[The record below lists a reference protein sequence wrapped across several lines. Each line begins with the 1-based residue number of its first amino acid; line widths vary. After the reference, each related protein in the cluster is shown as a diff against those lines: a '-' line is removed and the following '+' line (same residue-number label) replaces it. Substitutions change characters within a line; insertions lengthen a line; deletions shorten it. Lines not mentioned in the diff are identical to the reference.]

1 MQEISDLKQKI
12 EDQEAEIKLNKRL
25 LDRTNQPQ
33 SYMVADIERAEKELD
48 FANRKIKQLDGTI
61 KKLKHENESLK
72 LSKGKINDDL
82 QRLLA
87 KRQDIE
93 SLQTALL
100 GIIRH
105 SSSKKID
112 VDDLR
117 TLLADQMRQTR
128 VQGSSESIDISMAK
142 T

>member
-1 MQEISDLKQKI
+1 MGKVSDQ
-12 EDQEAEIKLNKRL
+12 
-25 LDRTNQPQ
+25 
-33 SYMVADIERAEKELD
+33 
-48 FANRKIKQLDGTI
+48 KIKQMDGSM
-61 KKLKHENESLK
+61 KKLKHENESLR
-72 LSKGKINDDL
+72 LSKSKLNDDL

-117 TLLADQMRQTR
+117 NLLAD
-128 VQGSSESIDISMAK
+128 
-142 T
+142 

>member
-1 MQEISDLKQKI
+1 
-12 EDQEAEIKLNKRL
+12 
-25 LDRTNQPQ
+25 
-33 SYMVADIERAEKELD
+33 MVSALEKAEKDHD
-48 FANRKIKQLDGTI
+48 FAQRKIKQLDATI
-61 KKLKHENESLK
+61 KKLKQENESLR
-72 LSKGKINDDL
+72 LSKSKINDDL
-82 QRLLA
+82 QRLLS

-117 TLLADQMRQTR
+117 LLLAD
-128 VQGSSESIDISMAK
+128 
-142 T
+142 

>member
-1 MQEISDLKQKI
+1 M
-12 EDQEAEIKLNKRL
+12 
-25 LDRTNQPQ
+25 DRTNQPQ
-33 SYMVADIERAEKELD
+33 SYMVSALEKAEKDHD
-48 FANRKIKQLDGTI
+48 FAQRKIKQLDATI
-61 KKLKHENESLK
+61 KKLKQENESLR
-72 LSKGKINDDL
+72 LSKSKINDDL
-82 QRLLA
+82 QRLLS

-117 TLLADQMRQTR
+117 LLLAD
-128 VQGSSESIDISMAK
+128 
-142 T
+142 